1 MCSFVHI
8 LQVEKLCFFD
18 KKYLLFENVNFGLII
33 DEEKLK
39 LNKQHSK
46 GEENCFS

>member
-1 MCSFVHI
+1 MCSFEHI
-8 LQVEKLCFFD
+8 LQIETIVIFD
-18 KKYLLFENVNFGLII
+18 KKYLLFGNVNFGLII

-39 LNKQHSK
+39 LTKQHSK